1 MKVRWKLACLLFAIT
16 ILVVSIKYS
25 QSEMSL
31 KYENDVYVS
40 NEDEDDGVENMH
52 QINKRDTNS
61 NQDILK
67 TYIKNLKNVRLFFF
81 MIYRL
86 RIDLILKLKKK
97 DQELVLSSGAGFS
110 NGNRYKSGDIH
121 IRKGSRYE
129 EKKVSS

>member
-1 MKVRWKLACLLFAIT
+1 MKVRWKLPCLLFAIT
-16 ILVVSIKYS
+16 ILVISIKYS
-25 QSEMSL
+25 QNEMSL

-40 NEDEDDGVENMH
+40 NEDEDEENMH

-86 RIDLILKLKKK
+86 IRIYLIL
-97 DQELVLSSGAGFS
+97 
-110 NGNRYKSGDIH
+110 N
-121 IRKGSRYE
+121 
-129 EKKVSS
+129 

>member
-16 ILVVSIKYS
+16 IFVSIKYS
-25 QSEMSL
+25 QNEMSL

-40 NEDEDDGVENMH
+40 NEDEDENMH

-86 RIDLILKLKKK
+86 RIDLILNLKKRIK
-97 DQELVLSSGAGFS
+97 SSCSRVERASQMVIAINQAIFTLEKGRGM
-110 NGNRYKSGDIH
+110 
-121 IRKGSRYE
+121 RK
-129 EKKVSS
+129 KA

>member
-86 RIDLILKLKKK
+86 I
-97 DQELVLSSGAGFS
+97 
-110 NGNRYKSGDIH
+110 
-121 IRKGSRYE
+121 
-129 EKKVSS
+129 

>member
-86 RIDLILKLKKK
+86 RIDLILNLKKRIK
-97 DQELVLSSGAGFS
+97 SSCSRVERASQMVIAINQAIFTLEKGRGM
-110 NGNRYKSGDIH
+110 
-121 IRKGSRYE
+121 RK
-129 EKKVSS
+129 KA